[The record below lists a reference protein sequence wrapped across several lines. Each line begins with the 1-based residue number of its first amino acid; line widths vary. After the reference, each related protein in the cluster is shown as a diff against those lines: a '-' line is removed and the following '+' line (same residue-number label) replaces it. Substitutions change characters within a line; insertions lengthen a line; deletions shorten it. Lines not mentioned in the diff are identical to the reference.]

1 MATIIT
7 ALLSL
12 LNAINNALGVISGI
26 EAIIKWLQK
35 RQGNQPALRRKPLD
49 EELHRKYPKTDFL
62 IANDKQTFNRL
73 VAQELI
79 KVIDERMASLQ
90 PKSALG
96 SDEVSVG
103 IVCGPM
109 ALRLAEWIKKSKRF
123 EKGKYSRLIFV
134 AMNKAGEK
142 DSYYYAAN
150 YLVTLFANVF
160 TDSGS
165 IAYTSNRYDQEDI
178 RSHRMNIDILLCS
191 VGSSQ
196 AGEKTYLED
205 PWLKNISKGSMGK
218 AALKESC
225 VGDFCLTP
233 IDADGKLAANP
244 DMENLI
250 CEELDPFPRWIVQ
263 EPNKTPQ
270 YLLLRYL
277 KQFKQADETPY
288 VIFPVKTSATKPV
301 QKNDTSKIIY
311 PITGKEITTR
321 AVLRSGVANV
331 CVLDAI
337 LAKNLVNAVGGFLIR
352 HISRKPEDH
361 NPFRKAKAYDLIRK
375 TERDIAIID
384 PWYRLDSLPCDFDKN
399 LHPPAKPTETIP
411 SIIFCEM
418 SDEDENFDWAEG
430 VGVFK
435 FHRYGIPYAFFV
447 DKEVRKPGMW
457 SLMSGLQG
465 ARYVNKIEAEEPLSV
480 WDIGCGSGVI
490 GILMD
495 KLSNGK
501 ISNILFS
508 DIEESAIECT
518 KRNVSNLGLAYKA
531 RYKKANL
538 FHAAEPNEKFHMIA
552 LNPPFAPMAGIT
564 NVGVTIDSG
573 GDTGRDLAVRFCQD
587 VYDYLHV
594 GGWALL
600 VIPDYIDDGHLQQ
613 ILEDRFGPKNIVV
626 HNRFVLYPY
635 ETKKD
640 VPCSFEVEHK
650 EEIEKNCNYSFENC
664 FLGDKQFLSFRMRHY
679 LAKRVA

>member
-35 RQGNQPALRRKPLD
+35 RQGNQPALQRKPLD
-49 EELHRKYPKTDFL
+49 EELHRKYPKTKFF
-62 IANDKQTFNRL
+62 IANDNHTFNQL
-73 VAQELI
+73 VAEELI
-79 KVIDERMASLQ
+79 RVIDDRIASLQ
-90 PKSALG
+90 QKSALG

-109 ALRLAEWIKKSKRF
+109 ALHLAEWIKKTKRV
-123 EKGKYSRLIFV
+123 EKGEYSRLIFV

-142 DSYYYAAN
+142 ATYSLSAN
-150 YLVTLFANVF
+150 YLVTFFANIF
-160 TDSGS
+160 TRSRPF
-165 IAYTSNRYDQEDI
+165 AYTSNRYDQEDI
-178 RSHRMNIDILLCS
+178 RSHRNKIDILLCS
-191 VGSSQ
+191 VGSSK
-196 AGEKTYLED
+196 ANERTYLEK
-205 PWLKNISKGSMGK
+205 WLENISKGPIGE
-218 AALKESC
+218 AAFKESF

-244 DMENLI
+244 EMEKLI
-250 CEELDPFPRWIVQ
+250 CDELDPFPRWIDEKSGKPVQ
-263 EPNKTPQ
+263 
-270 YLLLRYL
+270 YRLLSYI
-277 KQFKQADETPY
+277 KQFKQADEIPY
-288 VIFPVKTSATKPV
+288 VIFPVNTSPKGPA
-301 QKNDTSKIIY
+301 QKNNTSKIMY
-311 PITGKEITTR
+311 PITEKEITTR
-321 AVLRSGVANV
+321 AVLRSGVVNV

-337 LAKNLVNAVGGFLIR
+337 LAKNLVNAVGGFLIH
-352 HISRKPEDH
+352 HISKKPGDH

-384 PWYRLDSLPCDFDKN
+384 PCYRLDSLPCDFDEN
-399 LHPPAKPTETIP
+399 LHPPAKPTEIIP

-418 SDEDENFDWAEG
+418 SDEDENFDWADG

-447 DKEVRKPGMW
+447 DKDVRKPGMW

-465 ARYVNKIEAEEPLSV
+465 ARYVSNIEAEEPLSV

-518 KRNVSNLGLAYKA
+518 KRNVSNLGLAHKA

-564 NVGVTIDSG
+564 NVGVSIDSG

-600 VIPDYIDDGHLQQ
+600 VIPDYIDDGHLQK

-650 EEIEKNCNYSFENC
+650 EEIEKNCHYSFENC